1 LNDVLNN
8 VDVNQKNINVE
19 VTWFLLVGTKNRPLD
34 VWIDTMNLTNV
45 KGANINASQS
55 LDMQFAYK
63 SETPPYITS
72 IDLKIHF

>member
-1 LNDVLNN
+1 MLNN

-34 VWIDTMNLTNV
+34 VWIDTMNLTN
-45 KGANINASQS
+45 INVGQS

-63 SETPPYITS
+63 SGTPPYITS